1 MSEKKLFKENDD
13 KDVTSLSELFDKAF
27 EQFNNI
33 NKTDKPTNSVQIQV
47 LNIIAYYFEK
57 IFLLFFFLNF

>member
-1 MSEKKLFKENDD
+1 MSGKKLFMESDD

-33 NKTDKPTNSVQIQV
+33 NKTDKPTNSVKIQV
-47 LNIIAYYFEK
+47 LNIITY
-57 IFLLFFFLNF
+57 NF